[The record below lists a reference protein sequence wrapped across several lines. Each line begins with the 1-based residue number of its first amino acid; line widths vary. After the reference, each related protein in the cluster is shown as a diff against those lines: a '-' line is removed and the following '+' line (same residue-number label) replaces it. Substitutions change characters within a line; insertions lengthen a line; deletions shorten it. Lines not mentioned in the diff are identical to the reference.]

1 MNPLTLLA
9 NAYLRWRHSH
19 GFGVH
24 SPFAYNLV
32 TMAVRPG
39 KYGYY
44 GYELIDRVILT
55 PGKRYDRDVRRD
67 ARLLLRL
74 LVALGSRRLLIAA
87 ADPEPF
93 RAAAEGAGIGCVEMD
108 RISAGTNPSEC
119 APQEGDCAV
128 IRGESVSP
136 DEIATLLKNGCAI
149 MMTNPSPAMTDALN
163 SSISNGTIFTGT
175 RIVLWIPRRDM
186 ALVSYSMKF

>member
-1 MNPLTLLA
+1 
-9 NAYLRWRHSH
+9 
-19 GFGVH
+19 
-24 SPFAYNLV
+24 
-32 TMAVRPG
+32 
-39 KYGYY
+39 
-44 GYELIDRVILT
+44 
-55 PGKRYDRDVRRD
+55 
-67 ARLLLRL
+67 
-74 LVALGSRRLLIAA
+74 
-87 ADPEPF
+87 
-93 RAAAEGAGIGCVEMD
+93 MD

-175 RIVLWIPRRDM
+175 RIVLGIPRRDM